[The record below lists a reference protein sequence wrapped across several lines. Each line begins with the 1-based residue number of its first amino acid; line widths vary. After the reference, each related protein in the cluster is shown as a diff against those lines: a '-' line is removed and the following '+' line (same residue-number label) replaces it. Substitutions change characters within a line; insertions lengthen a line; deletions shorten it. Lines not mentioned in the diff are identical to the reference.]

1 MLITKMGGVMSQT
14 RVATKDTSFNHIL
27 ELARQLE
34 LPERARLVAY
44 LAADVEL
51 SLFQPPPLAIPTAEK
66 RRKLIERLQQ
76 EYGHLLTP
84 SDEFARHK
92 QEEIDREEQ
101 QI

>member
-1 MLITKMGGVMSQT
+1 MSQT

-51 SLFQPPPLAIPTAEK
+51 SLFQQPLPLAMSTAEK

-76 EYGHLLTP
+76 GYGHLLTP
-84 SDEFARHK
+84 SDEFARRK